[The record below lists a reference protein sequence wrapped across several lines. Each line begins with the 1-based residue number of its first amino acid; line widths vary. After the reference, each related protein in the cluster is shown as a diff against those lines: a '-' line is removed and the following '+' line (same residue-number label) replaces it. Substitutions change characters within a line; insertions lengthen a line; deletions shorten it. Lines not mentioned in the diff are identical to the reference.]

1 MSLLFDWNR
10 FHKSPIVGILRGFD
24 LSAIEPMAHAAAAG
38 GIVNLEVTFNTRG
51 AAQQI
56 ELLHTRFGEQINIG
70 AGTVCTLEDLN
81 QAQAAG
87 ATFIVTPIVAADVIQ
102 EAVARTLPVFA
113 GAMTPTEIHLAWR
126 LGAAIVKVFPSDL
139 SGPAYIQALKA
150 PLSQIPLMP
159 TGGVTPE
166 NLPEYKR
173 AGAEAFGVGS
183 PLFAKARVLAGDWPW
198 ITQQA
203 SRFVEAFQI
212 ND

>member
-1 MSLLFDWNR
+1 MSRSFDWNR
-10 FHKSPIVGILRGFD
+10 FHQCPIVGILRGFD
-24 LSAIEPMAHAAAAG
+24 LSAIEPMAQAAAAG

-56 ELLHTRFGEQINIG
+56 KLLQTRLGEQINIG
-70 AGTVCTLEDLN
+70 AGTICTLDDLN
-81 QAQAAG
+81 HAQEAG

-102 EAVARTLPVFA
+102 EAVARKLPVFA
-113 GAMTPTEIHLAWR
+113 GAMTPTEIHLAWS
-126 LGAAIVKVFPSDL
+126 LGATIVKVFPSDQL
-139 SGPAYIQALKA
+139 GPAYIRNVKA

-173 AGAEAFGVGS
+173 AGAAAYGVGS
-183 PLFAKARVLAGDWPW
+183 PLFAKSRVLAGDWPW

-203 SRFVEAFQI
+203 SRFVEAFNTI
-212 ND
+212 D